1 MSRPVRF
8 SPSTIRQARALVST
22 ATSVDELR
30 AAQAVLLAVDHH
42 LNRAQ
47 VAALL
52 GVAAATVGR
61 LRQHARKPA
70 AQKKTGRRGFWGGR
84 RRCLMTLEEEKAFLE
99 PWAHQAHTAGMLIVG
114 PLQAALAQKLGRK
127 IRPSVAYRMLA
138 RHGWRKL
145 TPDTRHPKSDPVK
158 QADWKKNSRRWWPK
172 PLLARPPRGNAPD

>member
-47 VAALL
+47 VATLL

-70 AQKKTGRRGFWGGR
+70 AQKKTGRRGSWGGR
-84 RRCLMTLEEEKAFLE
+84 RRCLMTLEDEMAFLE
-99 PWAHQAHTAGMLIVG
+99 PWMQQAQTAGMLIVG

-145 TPDTRHPKSDPVK
+145 TPDTRHPKSDPAK
-158 QADWKKNSRRWWPK
+158 QEDWKKNSRRWWPK